1 MATYLDYVLTRF
13 QVTIKGLNRTGIS
26 PPKDENKT
34 HFSNTLIFYIRNLD
48 EG

>member
-1 MATYLDYVLTRF
+1 MATYLDYVLTRY

-34 HFSNTLIFYIRNLD
+34 HFSNILIFYIKNLD